1 HSTEDPRFDRTQIDD
16 LKSVIDEHNRAWRA
30 WFAAARVRPYEIR
43 YELLERSPR
52 TTACGVLDHLGL
64 EIAPGRAIEARHR
77 RLADRVNGEWIAR
90 YRADTYLP
98 IVPRS
103 AKGSGALATLN
114 QHGHSER
121 VGDTPDLG
129 VVIVNYETGA
139 WLERCLC
146 SLKRARGDVS

>member
-1 HSTEDPRFDRTQIDD
+1 RTRFIYLYREDALAQAVSWSRAEQTNVWYEMMDSGSAHSTEDPRFDRTQIDD

-77 RLADRVNGEWIAR
+77 RLADRVNAEWIAR

-114 QHGHSER
+114 Q
-121 VGDTPDLG
+121 
-129 VVIVNYETGA
+129 
-139 WLERCLC
+139 
-146 SLKRARGDVS
+146 